1 MARKIEVVP
10 YNPDWPRLYSAEA
23 ESIAAA
29 LGGEMTA
36 IHHIG
41 STAIPGIKA
50 KPVLD
55 FLVAVHRIEKVD
67 QHNGSMIAL
76 GYEPRG
82 EYGIPGRRY
91 FIKHTA
97 GTRSHHVHIFQNGN
111 SEITRHLNFRDYIRA
126 HPDEARAYSRLKED
140 LARQHP
146 EDSRGYNEGKNEFV
160 QEIDQRAKVWK
171 NTQS

>member
-23 ESIAAA
+23 ERIAAA

-55 FLVAVHRIEKVD
+55 FLVAVPRIERVD
-67 QHNGSMIAL
+67 ELNDSMVVL

-82 EYGIPGRRY
+82 EYGIPGRRF

-97 GTRSHHVHIFQNGN
+97 GMRTHHVHIFQNGN
-111 SEITRHLNFRDYIRA
+111 PEITRHLNFRDYLRA
-126 HPDEARAYSRLKED
+126 HPDEAQAYSRLKEE
-140 LARQHP
+140 LARQYP
-146 EDSRGYNEGKNEFV
+146 EDSHGYTEGKNEFV